1 MIREI
6 EFDFL
11 SPESSDVACR
21 TIREILDKPFSF
33 VPHDQDSSHI
43 TKDFSKSAQG
53 VLVND
58 GVRSRDFKYYIFDWD
73 DNILH
78 MPTKIR
84 MERKGDDGVW
94 REVEVSTSTFALV
107 RADIEHYRAPKG
119 GWAEAFRDFQDNP
132 SRDNFLEDTIAALER
147 IAHGETPGP
156 SYNAL
161 KKTLREG
168 RLFAIVTA
176 RGHAPETIENAVR
189 IFIRYA
195 LSEEEREE
203 MLANLRGYRRW
214 IDKVEVFGTDA
225 EEIDYYLSLCRYS
238 AVTNDSFKERMANDP
253 IYREKLATASTA
265 ARPELAKEF
274 AIRDFVEHVFH
285 MLERNNGFDRSVS
298 IGFSD
303 DDIGNVKSVS
313 NFIKRELSRRF
324 EGIKFV
330 VYDTSDATLAKGRKV
345 CVSGQLNL
353 PGF

>member
-1 MIREI
+1 MKRKI
-6 EFDFL
+6 
-11 SPESSDVACR
+11 PY
-21 TIREILDKPFSF
+21 
-33 VPHDQDSSHI
+33 
-43 TKDFSKSAQG
+43 
-53 VLVND
+53 VNTE
-58 GVRSRDFKYYIFDWD
+58 VENRDFKYYIFDWD

-84 MERKGDDGVW
+84 MEHLEDDGVW
-94 REVEVSTSTFALV
+94 KPVEVSTSTFALV
-107 RADIEHYRAPKG
+107 RADEGHYRPPSEG
-119 GWAEAFRDFQDNP
+119 GWAAAFA
-132 SRDNFLEDTIAALER
+132 NFEDPKNQSEVDDGNNCFILDTLDALEKVE
-147 IAHGETPGP
+147 HGEKPGP

-176 RGHAPETIENAVR
+176 RGHSPKTIERAVR
-189 IFIRYA
+189 IFIKYA

-203 MLANLRGYRRW
+203 MMSNLRGYRQW
-214 IDKVEVFGTDA
+214 IDGVGDGEFGTDA
-225 EEIDYYLSLCRYS
+225 EELDYYLGMCRYS
-238 AVTNDSFKERMANDP
+238 AVTYSGFKERMANDP
-253 IYREKLATASTA
+253 IYREKLAVATTA

-285 MLERNNGFDRSVS
+285 MLRRSGQLKRSVS

-303 DDIGNVKSVS
+303 DDVGNVKTVS
-313 NFIKRELSRRF
+313 SFIREELSKRF

-330 VYDTSDATLAKGRKV
+330 VYDTSDRTLAKGRKV